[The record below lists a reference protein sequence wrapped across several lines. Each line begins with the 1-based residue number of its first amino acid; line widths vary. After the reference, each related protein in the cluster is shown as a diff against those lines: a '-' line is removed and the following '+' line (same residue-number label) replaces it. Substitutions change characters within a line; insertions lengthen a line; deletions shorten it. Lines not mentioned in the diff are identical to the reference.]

1 MGVVQKAA
9 GGPGGGVEEFGEVV
23 VGGLGVLVRLLWVV
37 WGFGEVVLGGL
48 GVLVRLFWVVWGFW

>member
-37 WGFGEVVLGGL
+37 WGF
-48 GVLVRLFWVVWGFW
+48 W